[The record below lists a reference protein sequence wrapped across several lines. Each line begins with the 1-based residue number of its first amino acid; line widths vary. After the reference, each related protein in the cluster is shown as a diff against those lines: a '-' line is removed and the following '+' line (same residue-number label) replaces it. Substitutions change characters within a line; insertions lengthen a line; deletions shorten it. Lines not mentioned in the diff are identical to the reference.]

1 MLNVLKAIMDKTA
14 SSSLSSDVGGRIFND
29 YAPEGTEYPYI
40 VTLNIP
46 DVPVRYF
53 CETFENYQIQ
63 FSLFSTSEGV
73 TEIGTMYTDLK
84 ALFDEQQLTVGGAA
98 TFIWMK
104 RLGTPATMV
113 EDHTTPDGTAQVR
126 HWAIDYNIM
135 TQEAVPG
142 G

>member
-1 MLNVLKAIMDKTA
+1 MLSVLKAIMDKTSGSA
-14 SSSLSSDVGGRIFND
+14 LSTNVGGRIYND
-29 YAPEGTEYPYI
+29 YAPEGAEYPYI
-40 VTLNIP
+40 VMLNIP
-46 DVPVRYF
+46 DVPIRYF

-63 FSLFSTSEGV
+63 FSMFSISEGV
-73 TEIGTMYTDLK
+73 TEIGTIYANLI
-84 ALFDEQQLTVGGAA
+84 ALFDEQQLTVTGV

-126 HWAIDYNIM
+126 HWAVDYNIM